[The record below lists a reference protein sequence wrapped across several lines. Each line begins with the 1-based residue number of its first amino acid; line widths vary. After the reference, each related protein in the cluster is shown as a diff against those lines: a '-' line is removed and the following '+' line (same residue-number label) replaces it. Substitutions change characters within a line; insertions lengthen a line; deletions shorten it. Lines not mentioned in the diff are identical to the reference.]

1 MTLYELFTIFPG
13 NRPCIILKQ
22 INLNFTAGFQKT
34 QMRIPNV
41 LNPLYLRIGT
51 EILFSDDG
59 LTMAIPLVNKFSICV
74 GYAKADTADAHL
86 LLHLSFSKASY
97 ARASQDCRSMHYLIM
112 GQGPADK
119 PYIDHINGDR
129 YDNRRCNLRFV
140 TASQNAQ
147 NARNKKANAT
157 SKYLGVSRNN
167 PGNGRLNAD
176 KWRAGIHTKGTS
188 YNLGIFDTE
197 LEAAKMYDV
206 WAVHFHEEGALT
218 NGTLTDVE
226 KAKIVEFGI
235 PPEFMKPSRATR
247 DLPENISFNHY
258 PNKKYRFRKSH
269 GGKDNA
275 KNFYTVAEAVAYKE
289 KMLAKWAAE
298 DNEAELERQNNVTRN
313 AYGDAFVACRKGDN
327 VYQYLVD
334 DWIWPEVSK
343 YTWGLSKTNYAHGT
357 VAKRHFMLHNYI
369 FKLVGR
375 EIPKHMTVDHINGFK
390 WDNRL
395 CNLRLAEPRLQSHN
409 RGKYGNTL
417 DRFKGVSF
425 TGHSYMVVIEDT
437 VYGYYE
443 CEEDAARRANEL
455 YIGLY
460 GGQAR
465 LNVVPNTVTTK
476 DNRLPREMI
485 TREYIENITYM
496 KEMKHLIRIL
506 KLNEGNGGPYNFEKI
521 KGCHLETIR
530 EQILSNEFQ
539 YIIGLNF

>member
-1 MTLYELFTIFPG
+1 
-13 NRPCIILKQ
+13 
-22 INLNFTAGFQKT
+22 
-34 QMRIPNV
+34 MRGYKV
-41 LNPLYLRIGT
+41 LNPLYLKLGT
-51 EILFSDDG
+51 EILFSDDR
-59 LTMAIPLVNKFSICV
+59 LTIAIPLINKFSICV
-74 GYAKADTADAHL
+74 GYAKADAADAPL
-86 LLHLSFSKASY
+86 LLEYSFSKQSY
-97 ARASQDCRSMHYLIM
+97 ARSSNNCKTMHFLIM
-112 GQGPADK
+112 GYAPHDK
-119 PYIDHINGDR
+119 PYIDHINGDK

-157 SKYLGVSRNN
+157 SKYLGVSKNN
-167 PGNGRLNAD
+167 AGEGRLNST

-188 YNLGIFDTE
+188 YNLGVFDTE

-226 KAKIVEFGI
+226 KASIVEHGI
-235 PPEFMKPSRATR
+235 PPEFMKPSRAKR
-247 DLPENISFNHY
+247 DLPENISLNHY

-275 KNFYTVAEAVAYKE
+275 KNFYSVQEAVAYKE

-298 DNEAELERQNNVTRN
+298 DNEAELQRQGNVTRN
-313 AYGDAFVACRKGDN
+313 EQGYAFVPCQQYGT

-343 YTWGLSKTNYAHGT
+343 YTWGLNVAGYAHG
-357 VAKRHFMLHNYI
+357 KIKQKHFMLHNYI

-395 CNLRLAEPRLQSHN
+395 CNLRLAEPRLQNHN
-409 RGKYGNTL
+409 KAKFGNTL

-443 CEEDAARRANEL
+443 CEEDAARHANVIYTEM
-455 YIGLY
+455 Y
-460 GGQAR
+460 GDQAR
-465 LNVVPNTVTTK
+465 LNMVPNTVTTK
-476 DNRLPREMI
+476 YNRLPLEMI
-485 TREYIENITYM
+485 TREYVENITTV
-496 KEMKHLIRIL
+496 KEMKHLIRVL
-506 KLNEGNGGPYNFEKI
+506 KLNEGNGGPYNFERI
-521 KGCHLETIR
+521 KGRQLETIR
-530 EQILSNEFQ
+530 EEILSNE
-539 YIIGLNF
+539 YRNAIGIQF